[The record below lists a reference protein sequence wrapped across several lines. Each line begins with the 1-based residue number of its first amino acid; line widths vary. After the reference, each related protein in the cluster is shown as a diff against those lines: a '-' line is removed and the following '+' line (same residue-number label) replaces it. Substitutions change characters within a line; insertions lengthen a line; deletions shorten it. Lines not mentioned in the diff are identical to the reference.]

1 MESLATYNEG
11 GKMANENVLEPV
23 SSAQEAEMAK
33 VAQRCIM
40 AALDHSRAPKIVLV
54 EEGSD
59 PEKAPTIELPP
70 RAMRAIAD
78 LLGLMAQQQ
87 PVMLIPQKHELT
99 TQEAA
104 AYLNVS
110 RPYVIK
116 QIEDG
121 TLNCRKVGRHRR
133 IEFQELLQFQQQSKQ
148 RSEDA
153 LQRLTDL
160 SQELDLY

>member
-1 MESLATYNEG
+1 
-11 GKMANENVLEPV
+11 
-23 SSAQEAEMAK
+23 
-33 VAQRCIM
+33 
-40 AALDHSRAPKIVLV
+40 
-54 EEGSD
+54 
-59 PEKAPTIELPP
+59 
-70 RAMRAIAD
+70 MRAIAD